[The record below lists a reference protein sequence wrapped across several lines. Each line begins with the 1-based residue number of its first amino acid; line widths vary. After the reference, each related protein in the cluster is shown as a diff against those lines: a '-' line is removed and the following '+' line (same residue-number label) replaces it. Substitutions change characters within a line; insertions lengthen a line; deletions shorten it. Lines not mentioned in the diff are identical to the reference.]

1 MKRNRN
7 KVLIVVIVIFAAI
20 LLGAGGYFV
29 YKTLNINGTQDEY
42 NTIASSFA
50 SFDEPST
57 AEPYEAATA
66 QGDASTSQ
74 STTTKPKK
82 VDNPV
87 NLADLSAQNP
97 DVYAWINVPG
107 TNVNYPVLQSDY
119 DDNFYLDHDVY
130 KNYSFPGAIYSQSC
144 NKKDWSDR
152 VTLLYG
158 HNMRNGSM
166 FATLHNFSNTEFF
179 NSHPY
184 FYIYT
189 KDRKLTYEIVSAFVY
204 DSRHI
209 MNSFDFS
216 NDKVFQEWLD
226 NAKQPRSTSYNAR
239 SDVELTT
246 EDSKM
251 VVLSTCLNS
260 GDGRYLVQGVLISDE
275 QTN

>member
-1 MKRNRN
+1 MKKSRN
-7 KVLIVVIVIFAAI
+7 KALIIIIVIFAAV
-20 LLGAGGYFV
+20 LLCAVGYFV
-29 YKTLNINGTQDEY
+29 YKTININGAQDEY

-50 SFDEPST
+50 SFDEPTT
-57 AEPYEAATA
+57 AAADVAENQMDT
-66 QGDASTSQ
+66 TKEQ
-74 STTTKPKK
+74 STTAKPKK

-87 NLADLSAQNP
+87 NVAELNAQNP
-97 DVYAWINVPG
+97 DIYAWIYIPD
-107 TNVNYPVLQSDY
+107 TNVNYPVLQSGY
-119 DDNFYLDHDVY
+119 DDNFYLDHDIY
-130 KNYSFPGAIYSQSC
+130 KNYSFPGAIYTQSC
-144 NKKDWSDR
+144 NSKDWSDR

-166 FATLHNFSNTEFF
+166 FATLHNFESTEFF

-184 FYIYT
+184 IYIYT
-189 KDRKLTYEIVSAFVY
+189 ENRKLTYEIVTAFVY

-226 NAKQPRSTSYNAR
+226 NAKQPRSVSSNVR
-239 SDVELTT
+239 SDTPLSL
-246 EDSKM
+246 DSKM
-251 VVLSTCLNS
+251 IVLSTCLNG